1 MPTIMAKTV
10 IGFNK
15 LVKKIKPDLIVVHG
29 DRLEHLH
36 VQVWDL
42 SKI

>member
-29 DRLEHLH
+29 DRLETLACAS
-36 VQVWDL
+36 VG
-42 SKI
+42 SFKI